1 MAEAYYVKSRMRV
14 TVRGTSAQF
23 STVCTILR
31 LSFTERWKRTADS
44 GPVGWLVGIHASLIR
59 LWGIAICL
67 WLCTLQ
73 QSEKQS
79 PTILIL
85 IIITHVRGLIASWIA
100 DVMKYCIPLVNSR
113 GSSILKSAYR
123 INIHRL

>member
-14 TVRGTSAQF
+14 AFRGTSAHF
-23 STVCTILR
+23 STGCTILR

-73 QSEKQS
+73 QTEKQS
-79 PTILIL
+79 LTVLIL
-85 IIITHVRGLIASWIA
+85 INTTHVWGLIASWIA
-100 DVMKYCIPLVNSR
+100 DVLQYCIP
-113 GSSILKSAYR
+113 
-123 INIHRL
+123 